1 MEATA
6 LEYNIE
12 EIAAAVRKLSK
23 EEERSRKLLTWL
35 PTVIGLITIFGSV
48 FSFCLWVIEIHLK
61 PIHVELT
68 STKVRIS
75 SIDHKIDRIED
86 KIDSIKTGGLQ

>member
-6 LEYNIE
+6 IEYTIE
-12 EIAAAVRKLSK
+12 EIAIAVKKLSK

-35 PTVIGLITIFGSV
+35 PTIIGLITIFGSV

-61 PIHVELT
+61 PIHVEL
-68 STKVRIS
+68 SGINAKIS
-75 SIDHKIDRIED
+75 SVNHKVD
-86 KIDSIKTGGLQ
+86 KLDDKVDLIRGAK